1 MLVILPAM
9 GRIAGVTP
17 EETRRRLIQAA
28 GRVFAERGYEGARIA
43 DIAREA
49 GLSSGAIYAHYG
61 SKAELLLEATRSHG
75 ADELN
80 QLLDG
85 NELMSIPDVLLAL
98 GETIERRSRTDG
110 SLLAEAIVAARR
122 DPEVAAVLADH
133 VGQSEGFFASLIRH
147 AQRRGDM
154 DPEVAPD
161 AVARL
166 CFMIALGSLV
176 LRALDLPRTDSADWS
191 DLIHRIVDSF
201 RLDTPDTSET
211 SITTT
216 SITTNR
222 EEDS

>member
-1 MLVILPAM
+1 M

-17 EETRRRLIQAA
+17 DETRARLIKAA
-28 GRVFAERGYEGARIA
+28 TRVFAERGFEGARIA

-61 SKAELLLEATRSHG
+61 SKAELLLEAIRSHG

-85 NELMSIPDVLLAL
+85 NDLLPFPDVLIAL
-98 GETIERRSRTDG
+98 GSGLERRTRADG

-122 DPEVAAVLADH
+122 DPELAAILADH
-133 VGQSEGFFASLIRH
+133 VGQREAFFATMTRH
-147 AQRRGDM
+147 SQRRGDL
-154 DPEVAPD
+154 DAAVSPD

-176 LRALDLPRTDSADWS
+176 LRALDLPRTDPGDWS
-191 DLIHRIVDSF
+191 ALLNRIVDSF
-201 RLDTPDTSET
+201 RLKEYT
-211 SITTT
+211 
-216 SITTNR
+216 
-222 EEDS
+222 

>member
-1 MLVILPAM
+1 M

-61 SKAELLLEATRSHG
+61 SKAELLLEAIRSHG

-80 QLLDG
+80 QLLEG

-133 VGQSEGFFASLIRH
+133 VGQSEGFFSSLIRH
-147 AQRRGDM
+147 AQRRGDV
-154 DPEVAPD
+154 DPDVSAD

-176 LRALDLPRTDSADWS
+176 LRALDLPRTDPTDWS
-191 DLIHRIVDSF
+191 DLLHRIVDSF
-201 RLDTPDTSET
+201 RLESPSTSST
-211 SITTT
+211 STT
-216 SITTNR
+216 S

>member
-1 MLVILPAM
+1 M

-17 EETRRRLIQAA
+17 DETRRRLIEAA

-80 QLLDG
+80 QLLQG
-85 NELMSIPDVLLAL
+85 NELMAIPDVLLAL
-98 GETIERRSRTDG
+98 GESLERRSRTDG

-133 VGQSEGFFASLIRH
+133 VGESEGFFASLIRH
-147 AQRRGDM
+147 SQRRGDV
-154 DPEVAPD
+154 DPAVSAD
-161 AVARL
+161 AVSRL

-176 LRALDLPRTDSADWS
+176 LRALDLPRADPADWS
-191 DLIHRIVDSF
+191 DLLHRIVDSF
-201 RLDTPDTSET
+201 RIERSAPSDPSDTP
-211 SITTT
+211 
-216 SITTNR
+216 R
-222 EEDS
+222 EDS